1 MGLKA
6 KSRFFRKQLG
16 SNKCRLISYNNDMQ
30 ITSTVPKLSLCR
42 ISEYINSHQGITYVH
57 LIYEAKKRKDDKAF
71 SSTMNSTRQKPT
83 SRRHKAI
90 HITHGQDVKILNP
103 KIVDQQQNLG

>member
-1 MGLKA
+1 MQA
-6 KSRFFRKQLG
+6 D
-16 SNKCRLISYNNDMQ
+16 SYNNDMQ

-83 SRRHKAI
+83 SRRHTAI
-90 HITHGQDVKILNP
+90 HIIHGQDVKILNP